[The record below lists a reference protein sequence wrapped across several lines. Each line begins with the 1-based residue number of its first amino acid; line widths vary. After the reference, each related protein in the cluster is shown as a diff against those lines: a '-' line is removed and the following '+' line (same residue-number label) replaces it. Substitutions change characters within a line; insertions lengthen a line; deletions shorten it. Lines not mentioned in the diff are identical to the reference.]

1 MTALA
6 ELSIFPLDKGVSL
19 GPYVARVLKVIQ
31 NSGLEYELGP
41 MGTCLQGEFEQVMQ
55 TVKDCYQE
63 LEQDC
68 QRVYLT
74 LKMDC
79 RKDRQDPLHS
89 KVSSVQENL

>member
-19 GPYVARVLKVIQ
+19 GPYVARVLQVIQ
-31 NSGLEYELGP
+31 RSGLEYQLGP
-41 MGTCLQGEFEQVMQ
+41 MGTCLQGDFERVLQ
-55 TVKDCYQE
+55 TVQECYQE
-63 LEQDC
+63 LEKDC

-79 RKDRQDPLHS
+79 RQGSQDPLHS
-89 KVSSVQENL
+89 KVSSVEAKL